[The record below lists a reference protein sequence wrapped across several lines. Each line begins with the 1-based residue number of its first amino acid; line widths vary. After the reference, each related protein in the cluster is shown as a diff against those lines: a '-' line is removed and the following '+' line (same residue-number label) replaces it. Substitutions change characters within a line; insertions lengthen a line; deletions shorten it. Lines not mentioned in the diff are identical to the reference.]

1 VPGTDAPGAL
11 RPAIPSGLFSCRL
24 AHPLQLFMRDT
35 LDGKEIL
42 MKKGIVVGIVVAIS
56 LFLAV
61 LTLVPQTADEATR
74 TAIRQA
80 SLDYIE
86 GWFEGNAER
95 MDRALH
101 AQLAK
106 RLVVLTPQTG
116 QERFT
121 HLTKEQ
127 MIQYTKQGGG
137 SRVPADQRGIKVT
150 ILDMTQTMA
159 FVRSDCSQFI
169 DYLTLAKCEGG
180 QWKIVNVLWENVT
193 K

>member
-1 VPGTDAPGAL
+1 MKKMVVPGIMAVAAVVL
-11 RPAIPSGLFSCRL
+11 AFS
-24 AHPLQLFMRDT
+24 P
-35 LDGKEIL
+35 
-42 MKKGIVVGIVVAIS
+42 
-56 LFLAV
+56 
-61 LTLVPQTADEATR
+61 LVPQAADEATQA
-74 TAIRQA
+74 AIRQA
-80 SLDYIE
+80 ALDYIE

-101 AQLAK
+101 PQLAK
-106 RLVVLTPQTG
+106 RLVAINPQTG
-116 QERFT
+116 KEWFT

-127 MIQYTKQGGG
+127 MVEFTKKGGG
-137 SRVPADQRGIKVT
+137 SRLPADQRGIKVT
-150 ILDMTQTMA
+150 ILDTTKTMA

>member
-1 VPGTDAPGAL
+1 
-11 RPAIPSGLFSCRL
+11 
-24 AHPLQLFMRDT
+24 
-35 LDGKEIL
+35 
-42 MKKGIVVGIVVAIS
+42 MKKGLAMGILIAVAV
-56 LFLAV
+56 FLGFSP
-61 LTLVPQTADEATR
+61 LVPQTDDEATR

-80 SLDYIE
+80 ALDYIE

-101 AQLAK
+101 PQLAK
-106 RLVVLTPQTG
+106 RLVAVNPQTG

-121 HLTKEQ
+121 HLTKDQ
-127 MIQYTKQGGG
+127 MVNYTKQGGG

-150 ILDMTQTMA
+150 ILDMTKTMA

-169 DYLTLAKCEGG
+169 DYLTLAKGEGG

>member
-1 VPGTDAPGAL
+1 MKKIVVPG
-11 RPAIPSGLFSCRL
+11 I
-24 AHPLQLFMRDT
+24 M
-35 LDGKEIL
+35 
-42 MKKGIVVGIVVAIS
+42 VVAVVV
-56 LFLAV
+56 LAFSP
-61 LTLVPQTADEATR
+61 LVPQAADEATQS
-74 TAIRQA
+74 AVRQA
-80 SLDYIE
+80 ALDYIE

-101 AQLAK
+101 PQLAK
-106 RLVVLTPQTG
+106 RLVAINPQTG
-116 QERFT
+116 QEMFT

-127 MIQYTKQGGG
+127 MVEFTRKGGG
-137 SRVPADQRGIKVT
+137 SRLPADKRGIKVT
-150 ILDMTQTMA
+150 ILDMTKTMA

>member
-1 VPGTDAPGAL
+1 
-11 RPAIPSGLFSCRL
+11 
-24 AHPLQLFMRDT
+24 
-35 LDGKEIL
+35 
-42 MKKGIVVGIVVAIS
+42 MKKGIAMGILIAVAV
-56 LFLAV
+56 FLGF
-61 LTLVPQTADEATR
+61 LSLVPQTADEATR
-74 TAIRQA
+74 AAVRQA
-80 SLDYIE
+80 ALDYIE

-101 AQLAK
+101 PQLAK
-106 RLVVLTPQTG
+106 RLVAVNPQTG

-127 MIQYTKQGGG
+127 MVNFTKQGGG

-150 ILDMTQTMA
+150 ILDMTTTMA

-180 QWKIVNVLWENVT
+180 QWKIVNVLWENVA

>member
-1 VPGTDAPGAL
+1 
-11 RPAIPSGLFSCRL
+11 
-24 AHPLQLFMRDT
+24 
-35 LDGKEIL
+35 
-42 MKKGIVVGIVVAIS
+42 MKKGLLTGILIASAVV
-56 LFLAV
+56 LASSS
-61 LTLVPQTADEATR
+61 LVPQAADEAAQ

-80 SLDYIE
+80 ALDYIE

-101 AQLAK
+101 PQLAK
-106 RLVVLTPQTG
+106 RLVAINPQTG

-127 MIQYTKQGGG
+127 MVDFTKRGGG

-150 ILDMTQTMA
+150 ILDTTKTMA

-169 DYLTLAKCEGG
+169 DYITLAKCEGG
-180 QWKIVNVLWENVT
+180 QWKIVNVLWENVGR
-193 K
+193 